1 MNYLIFR
8 SGAFSSI
15 LKLAKLSNRK
25 ITEKIEKNIMLIR
38 YISNTLFIT
47 MIRIFSPSEKQ
58 KFPKD
63 SLLKTVLEKKEIFT
77 IVNETTKRL

>member
-1 MNYLIFR
+1 
-8 SGAFSSI
+8 
-15 LKLAKLSNRK
+15 
-25 ITEKIEKNIMLIR
+25 MLIR